1 MLKNRRLHLYS
12 AFDYCLYGFNHCI
25 LQRYLVIQI
34 EAVIKQNKTGEFV
47 QEIFK
52 LLPEDLRKHKDGL
65 KKNIQAAVNGGLVKM
80 ELVTRE
86 EFDIQSEL
94 LSRTRALVDE
104 LEDKVTELESQL
116 SSKDG

>member
-1 MLKNRRLHLYS
+1 M
-12 AFDYCLYGFNHCI
+12 
-25 LQRYLVIQI
+25 
-34 EAVIKQNKTGEFV
+34 IKQNKTGEFV

-52 LLPEDLRKHKDGL
+52 LLPEDLQKHKDGL

-94 LSRTRALVDE
+94 LSRTRALLDE

-116 SSKDG
+116 SSKDS

>member
-1 MLKNRRLHLYS
+1 M
-12 AFDYCLYGFNHCI
+12 
-25 LQRYLVIQI
+25 
-34 EAVIKQNKTGEFV
+34 IKQNKTGEFV

>member
-1 MLKNRRLHLYS
+1 M
-12 AFDYCLYGFNHCI
+12 
-25 LQRYLVIQI
+25 
-34 EAVIKQNKTGEFV
+34 IKQNKTGEFV
-47 QEIFK
+47 REIFK

-116 SSKDG
+116 SSKDS

>member
-1 MLKNRRLHLYS
+1 
-12 AFDYCLYGFNHCI
+12 
-25 LQRYLVIQI
+25 
-34 EAVIKQNKTGEFV
+34 VIKQNKTGEFV

-104 LEDKVTELESQL
+104 LEGKVTELESQL
-116 SSKDG
+116 SSKDS

>member
-1 MLKNRRLHLYS
+1 
-12 AFDYCLYGFNHCI
+12 
-25 LQRYLVIQI
+25 
-34 EAVIKQNKTGEFV
+34 VIKQNKTGEFV

-116 SSKDG
+116 SSKDS

>member
-1 MLKNRRLHLYS
+1 M
-12 AFDYCLYGFNHCI
+12 
-25 LQRYLVIQI
+25 
-34 EAVIKQNKTGEFV
+34 IKQNKTGEFV

-104 LEDKVTELESQL
+104 LEGKVTELESQL
-116 SSKDG
+116 SSKDS

>member
-1 MLKNRRLHLYS
+1 M
-12 AFDYCLYGFNHCI
+12 
-25 LQRYLVIQI
+25 
-34 EAVIKQNKTGEFV
+34 IKQNKTGEFV

-116 SSKDG
+116 SSKDS

>member
-1 MLKNRRLHLYS
+1 M
-12 AFDYCLYGFNHCI
+12 
-25 LQRYLVIQI
+25 IQL
-34 EAVIKQNKTGEFV
+34 ETVIKQNKSGDFV

-104 LEDKVTELESQL
+104 LEDKVSELESQL
-116 SSKDG
+116 ADKDS